1 MSELKKGELIATR
14 DAFGQAVIDY
24 AKDDPRIVVLDADL
38 AKATMTCKFK
48 DAVPER
54 FFDMGIAE
62 GDLVDTAAGLATTGK
77 IPFAC
82 TFAMFAAGR
91 AFEQIR
97 NSVAYP
103 KLNVKVCGSHGGI
116 AVGKDGATHQAIEDL
131 ALMAAVPNMVVLNP
145 GDAVEMRAAVKAMI
159 DYEGPVYIRLGRNP
173 VPVVF
178 DEDTYKF
185 EIGKGIKVR
194 EGKDVTLVATGSLL
208 EVALRAADQLSKEG
222 VEAEVIDIATIKPLD
237 KELLIESAR
246 KTGRVVVM
254 EEGIIVG
261 GLGSAVAAALSEACP
276 VPMRYVGMD
285 DCFGQSGD
293 AADLMKYYGM
303 TPENTI
309 AKVKE
314 LL

>member
-1 MSELKKGELIATR
+1 
-14 DAFGQAVIDY
+14 
-24 AKDDPRIVVLDADL
+24 
-38 AKATMTCKFK
+38 
-48 DAVPER
+48 
-54 FFDMGIAE
+54 
-62 GDLVDTAAGLATTGK
+62 
-77 IPFAC
+77 
-82 TFAMFAAGR
+82 
-91 AFEQIR
+91 
-97 NSVAYP
+97 
-103 KLNVKVCGSHGGI
+103 
-116 AVGKDGATHQAIEDL
+116 
-131 ALMAAVPNMVVLNP
+131 MVVLNP

-276 VPMRYVGMD
+276 VPMRYVGMN